1 MENQITITEDS
12 MVFSALYENYEMNI
26 KNDNY
31 EKKLGIWSIEESYR
45 KNLKYAYVYLTDCG
59 GMIVKKYKIIRFE
72 KDTNSPDKY
81 YFYFENGEDFFVQ
94 YPFGIVQGHHYVLS
108 SDIENLPRLEQS
120 EINKRIDKSRNTK
133 MSKPRRKKIIMLN
146 PREQLSKVFL
156 NKHFKQKQK
165 IILSDLS
172 MLDKLVESGQDPDV
186 VLTNYFNNLESKK
199 KNILRNFLSIYS
211 SKSID
216 KKSYLC

>member
-31 EKKLGIWSIEESYR
+31 RKKLGIWAIEESYR
-45 KNLKYAYVYLTDCG
+45 KTLKYAYVYLTDCD

-81 YFYFENGEDFFVQ
+81 YFCFENGEDFFVQ
-94 YPFGIVQGHHYVLS
+94 YPFGIVQGHHYVES
-108 SDIENLPRLEQS
+108 SKIESLPRLEQS

-133 MSKPRRKKIIMLN
+133 MSKPRIKKIIMLN

-156 NKHFKQKQK
+156 NKYFMKKQK
-165 IILSDLS
+165 IRLSDLS
-172 MLDKLVESGQDPDV
+172 MLDKQVEEGQDPDM

-199 KNILRNFLSIYS
+199 KIS
-211 SKSID
+211 
-216 KKSYLC
+216 

>member
-31 EKKLGIWSIEESYR
+31 EKKLGIWAIEESYR
-45 KNLKYAYVYLTDCG
+45 KILKYAYVYLTDCG

-81 YFYFENGEDFFVQ
+81 YFCFENGEDFFVQ
-94 YPFGIVQGHHYVLS
+94 YPSGIVQGHHYVLS
-108 SDIENLPRLEQS
+108 SNIENLPRLEQS

-146 PREQLSKVFL
+146 SRQKLSRVYL
-156 NKHFKQKQK
+156 SNHYLSGQK

-172 MLDKLVESGQDPDV
+172 MLDKLVESGQDPDI

-199 KNILRNFLSIYS
+199 KIS
-211 SKSID
+211 
-216 KKSYLC
+216 